1 MTHWTEEMFVERGDA
16 YARELAARFDEGD
29 EQAAA
34 LLALLD
40 AEYDLAPESVL
51 DAACGVGRH
60 AVAFAERGLSVDG
73 VDVSPTFVE
82 RAREHAESA
91 GVADRARFVEGDL
104 RRLDAAALDP
114 PYDLAVCLFT
124 SFGYFDD
131 ATNLRV
137 LEDLHGH
144 LAPDGALVV
153 DVPNREGVLAEFEET
168 GVYEFGGDGEGS
180 NGGEGGAD
188 AGLVTE
194 QREYVPETARVRA
207 ERHQF
212 RRVGDDL
219 AHEASYETDV
229 RLYAPVEFRRLC
241 EAAGFRDVSLYAS
254 YDGDDLERESIRLLA
269 VARA

>member
-1 MTHWTEEMFVERGDA
+1 
-16 YARELAARFDEGD
+16 
-29 EQAAA
+29 
-34 LLALLD
+34 
-40 AEYDLAPESVL
+40 VL

-82 RAREHAESA
+82 HARERAEEA

-114 PYDLAVCLFT
+114 PYDLAVSLFT

-137 LEDLHGH
+137 LEGLHGQ
-144 LAPDGALVV
+144 LAPDGALAV
-153 DVPNREGVLAEFEET
+153 DVPNREGVLAGFEET
-168 GVYEFGGDGEGS
+168 GIYEFGGDADGDGEDGD
-180 NGGEGGAD
+180 GGEDSAD

-194 QREYVPETARVRA
+194 QREYDPETARIRT

-212 RRVGDDL
+212 RRVGGDL
-219 AHEASYETDV
+219 EHEASYDIDL

-241 EAAGFRDVSLYAS
+241 EAAGFRDVTLYGS
-254 YDGDDLERESIRLLA
+254 YDGDDLERESTRLLA
-269 VARA
+269 VALA